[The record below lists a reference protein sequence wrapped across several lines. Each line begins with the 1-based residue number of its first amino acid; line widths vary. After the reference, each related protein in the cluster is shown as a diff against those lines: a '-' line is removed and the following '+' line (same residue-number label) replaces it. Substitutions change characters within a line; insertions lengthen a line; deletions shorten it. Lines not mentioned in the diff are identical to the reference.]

1 MSDPGSEAGVNGWR
15 YPTLT
20 GGRDLRI
27 DFLRGVAMFMVVV
40 AHIEIPSAYH
50 FFTKERFGVV
60 TSAEAFVLL
69 SGLIIGLIYPGRI
82 VLDGWTK
89 AALKLFR
96 RGAQL
101 YVVSLGVAIGVYLL
115 RFNPLLNASA
125 LYTFTDTR
133 TGIVYDLYDST
144 GGDALSFIR
153 NMLILRYGPGQFNI
167 MGLYVV
173 LMVVTLFV
181 LWALEHRMI
190 ILVALISG
198 GIYLYNAAN
207 PTRVTIAQFEN
218 AFSLLAWQALF
229 IIGILIG
236 YHWENLLG
244 IARGKLGRP
253 LVIII
258 TVAFFVLMFY
268 SLNNPWI
275 DVPRDM
281 RLKFIEEDLFNQ
293 IYAHYFSRVWLGMGR
308 ILNTLIVFAVFYVL
322 LTHFW
327 KGFNRVA
334 GWFLIPIGQAS
345 LYVFV
350 VHLFFLMLMA
360 NIPLFQE
367 NRIWVNAMGETAVL
381 LAIWFMVRHRVLFK
395 IIPR

>member
-1 MSDPGSEAGVNGWR
+1 MGWR
-15 YPTLT
+15 YPVD
-20 GGRDLRI
+20 GDKRDLRI
-27 DFLRGVAMFMVVV
+27 DFLRGVAMFMVII

-50 FFTKERFGVV
+50 FLTKERFGVV
-60 TSAEAFVLL
+60 SEPEAFILL
-69 SGLIIGLIYPGRI
+69 SGLVIGLIYPARI
-82 VLDGWTK
+82 AAAGWAL
-89 AALKLFR
+89 AARKLFR

-101 YVVSLGVAIGVYLL
+101 YAVSLGVVVAVYLL
-115 RFNPLLNASA
+115 RFIPFLNASV

-133 TGIVYDLYDST
+133 TGIVYDLYDNT

-167 MGLYVV
+167 MGLFVV
-173 LMVVTLFV
+173 LMLVAPLV
-181 LWALEHRMI
+181 LWTLEHRML

-229 IIGILIG
+229 VTGIVAG
-236 YHWENLLG
+236 YHWQDVLR
-244 IARGKLGRP
+244 IARGRFGRP
-253 LVIII
+253 LLAVITI
-258 TVAFFVLMFY
+258 AFLVLMFY

-275 DVPRDM
+275 DVPYDM
-281 RLKFIEEDLFNQ
+281 RLKIIGEDPFNQ
-293 IYAHYFSRVWLGMGR
+293 IYAQYFSRVWLGIGR
-308 ILNTLIVFAVFYVL
+308 LLNAWIVFAVFYAL
-322 LTHFW
+322 LTRFW
-327 KGFNRVA
+327 KGFNRVV
-334 GWFLIPIGQAS
+334 GWFFIPIGQAS

-350 VHLFFLMLMA
+350 VHLFYVMLMA

-367 NRIWVNAMGETAVL
+367 NRIWINALGETVVM
-381 LAIWFMVRHRVLFK
+381 LAIWLMVRYKVLFR